1 MLYSTTNSPRGTW
14 MTKVLGGI
22 VGWFIAFI
30 VVSAIAAIVDTTLA
44 IRSQPAQIACAVK
57 RMVPMR
63 HPFSTQVTCVPA
75 MTRNDT
81 LTINH

>member
-1 MLYSTTNSPRGTW
+1 MIWYSNKSNSLRGTR
-14 MTKVLGGI
+14 KIEGLRAI
-22 VGWFIAFI
+22 VVAFIAMT
-30 VVSAIAAIVDTTLA
+30 AIATLVDTTLA

-57 RMVPMR
+57 RMVPIR
-63 HPFSTQVTCVPA
+63 HAFSTQVTCVPS